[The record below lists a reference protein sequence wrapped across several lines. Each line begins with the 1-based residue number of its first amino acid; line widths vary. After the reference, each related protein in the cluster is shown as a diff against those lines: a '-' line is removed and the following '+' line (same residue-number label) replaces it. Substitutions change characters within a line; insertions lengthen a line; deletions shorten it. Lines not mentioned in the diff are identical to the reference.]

1 MATTNARS
9 LYVAEQST
17 GRAWAV
23 KQSVARA
30 IRAVPA
36 PSSLGCPCELC
47 SCWWWTAERLGRHQP
62 IMTHNE
68 NNYRHAVALAATLL
82 TVPIVTASSREDLAE
97 LVSPRT
103 LHAQLQIVAFR

>member
-1 MATTNARS
+1 MATNDSRP
-9 LYVAEQST
+9 LYVSEPSR

-47 SCWWWTAERLGRHQP
+47 SCWWWTAERLGRHQLF
-62 IMTHNE
+62 MTHNE
-68 NNYRHAVALAATLL
+68 NNYRHALALAATLL
-82 TVPIVTASSREDLAE
+82 TDPIVTVSSREDLAE
-97 LVSPRT
+97 LVSPRP